1 MKNSDKLKW
10 ALLCS
15 GKGNNVYDIIN
26 YYQKNPQQNSFD
38 ISLIIYESSDFSAIK
53 IAKSNHIDVL
63 QISRNSFKDSIG
75 YQKKLIHEILAR
87 RIDFIF
93 LLNYKY
99 LIKQEM
105 LSTFPNRIINIHPSL
120 FPSFL
125 GTKTAIQDALAY
137 GVKITGITTHIIN
150 HEYDKG
156 IILNQVAIKINDN
169 DNFELL
175 YTKFRK
181 KGLKIIVKTI
191 NKLTDEFQTIKIKK

>member
-1 MKNSDKLKW
+1 MKNSDKVKW

-53 IAKSNHIDVL
+53 IAKSNRIDVL
-63 QISRNSFKDSIG
+63 QISRNTFKDSIEH
-75 YQKKLIHEILAR
+75 QKKLIHEILSR

-181 KGLKIIVKTI
+181 KGFKIIVKTI
-191 NKLTDEFQTIKIKK
+191 NKLTDEFQAIKNK

>member
-1 MKNSDKLKW
+1 MKNSDKVKW

-53 IAKSNHIDVL
+53 IAKSNRIDVL
-63 QISRNSFKDSIG
+63 QISRNTFKDSIEH
-75 YQKKLIHEILAR
+75 QKKLIHEILSR

-156 IILNQVAIKINDN
+156 IIL
-169 DNFELL
+169 
-175 YTKFRK
+175 
-181 KGLKIIVKTI
+181 
-191 NKLTDEFQTIKIKK
+191 

>member
-1 MKNSDKLKW
+1 MKNSDKVKW

-53 IAKSNHIDVL
+53 IAKSNRIDVL
-63 QISRNSFKDSIG
+63 QISRNTFKDSIEH
-75 YQKKLIHEILAR
+75 QKKLIHEILSR

-125 GTKTAIQDALAY
+125 GTKTAIQDALVY

-191 NKLTDEFQTIKIKK
+191 NKLTDEFQAIKIK

>member
-1 MKNSDKLKW
+1 MKNSDKVKW

-53 IAKSNHIDVL
+53 IAKSNRIDVL
-63 QISRNSFKDSIG
+63 QISRNTFKDSIEH
-75 YQKKLIHEILAR
+75 QKKLIHEILSR

-191 NKLTDEFQTIKIKK
+191 NKLTDEFQAIKIK

>member
-1 MKNSDKLKW
+1 MKNSDKVKW

-53 IAKSNHIDVL
+53 IAKSNRIDVL
-63 QISRNSFKDSIG
+63 QISRNTFKDSIEH
-75 YQKKLIHEILAR
+75 QKKLIHEILSR

-181 KGLKIIVKTI
+181 KGFKIIVKTI
-191 NKLTDEFQTIKIKK
+191 NKLTDEFQAIKIE

>member
-1 MKNSDKLKW
+1 MKNSDKVKW

-26 YYQKNPQQNSFD
+26 YYQKNSQQNSFD

-53 IAKSNHIDVL
+53 IAKSNRIDVL
-63 QISRNSFKDSIG
+63 QISRTTFKDSIEH
-75 YQKKLIHEILAR
+75 QKKLIHEILSR

-181 KGLKIIVKTI
+181 KGFKIIVKTI
-191 NKLTDEFQTIKIKK
+191 NKLTDEFQAIKIK

>member
-1 MKNSDKLKW
+1 MKNSDKVKW

-26 YYQKNPQQNSFD
+26 YYQKNPHQNSFY
-38 ISLIIYESSDFSAIK
+38 ISLIIYESSDFSAIE

-63 QISRNSFKDSIG
+63 QISRNTFKDSIKH
-75 YQKKLIHEILAR
+75 QKKLIHEILSR

-181 KGLKIIVKTI
+181 KGYKIIVKTI
-191 NKLTDEFQTIKIKK
+191 IKITDEFQAIKNK